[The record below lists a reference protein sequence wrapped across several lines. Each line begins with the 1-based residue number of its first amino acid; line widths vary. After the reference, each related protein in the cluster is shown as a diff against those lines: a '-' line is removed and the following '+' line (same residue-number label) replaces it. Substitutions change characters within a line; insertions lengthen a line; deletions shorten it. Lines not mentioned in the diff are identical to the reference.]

1 MNRIVAG
8 DDDDD
13 DDGFPIIANNAE
25 APCNQPFKLKKPAMQ
40 GDASGALKV
49 QVCDVMWHTGTPF
62 HSIPFRALCHIT
74 PVLGTCHVALL
85 LAY

>member
-1 MNRIVAG
+1 
-8 DDDDD
+8 
-13 DDGFPIIANNAE
+13 
-25 APCNQPFKLKKPAMQ
+25 
-40 GDASGALKV
+40 
-49 QVCDVMWHTGTPF
+49 VCDVMWHTGTPF